1 MQFALPD
8 KQLTRLLT
16 DAICTQSN
24 LELSYADCHSVHE
37 FEVFYE
43 LLRDTKVDIQSSK
56 TVVMCMFVVAMVV
69 FDGLM

>member
-8 KQLTRLLT
+8 KQLMRLLT
-16 DAICTQSN
+16 DAICTQSD
-24 LELSYADCHSVHE
+24 LELSYADYHSVHE

-56 TVVMCMFVVAMVV
+56 TVVMCVFVVAMVV